1 MSQTYLV
8 VSKISSRYSWWTF
21 DFEDFEIIFKWNN
34 KSIAFYV
41 KYYFSSVIFL
51 LPFIFTS
58 LHSLH
63 FTSFHFYFPS
73 FPSFYFPSFL
83 FPFIFTSLFTSIFL
97 LHFIAFFSFLQRFLF
112 LLLFNVFLF
121 TFIQLFHCFSL
132 LTSRHFPITF
142 VSVFWKFIFAAK
154 DDKDISQLIF
164 VDKYSEWSFADHR
177 KILHLSKQTK
187 RRGQG
192 QGQKTV
198 LKMPVFWNINN

>member
-41 KYYFSSVIFL
+41 TAMAWGFTSLHYSHYFSSVIFL

-63 FTSFHFYFPS
+63 FTSLHFYFPS

-83 FPFIFTSLFTSIFL
+83 FPFSFTSLFTSIFL
-97 LHFIAFFSFLQRFLF
+97 LHFIAFFSFVQRFLF

-164 VDKYSEWSFADHR
+164 VDK
-177 KILHLSKQTK
+177 
-187 RRGQG
+187 
-192 QGQKTV
+192 
-198 LKMPVFWNINN
+198 